1 MISLGLLADP
11 LTITLLVVGIVLGMM
26 IGILPGLGPP
36 IAIALALPFTFY
48 METIPSMILL
58 LGIYSAAIYGGS
70 ISAIA
75 VGIPGTGAAI
85 ATVQDGHK
93 MFKAGRG
100 GEALGFS
107 LTGSII
113 GGLFSVV
120 CLVVI
125 SPLLASL
132 AVKFGPREYL
142 AISVFGL
149 IVVVRVA
156 GKSLPKG
163 LLMGTLGIFLTTWGL
178 DELNGT
184 ERFTFGTYHLY
195 EGLPLVPFLVGVFAV
210 SEVLIGSE
218 RALQKTRFNMESLKV
233 KLPGL
238 KTLVGL
244 KDVILRSSII
254 GTIIGIIPGEGA
266 AVGAFFA
273 YSEAKRRSRNPEA
286 YGTGIPEGIIAPETA
301 NNATVGGALVPT
313 LTLGV
318 PGSPAAAVLLGALLI
333 QGLTLD
339 ELNGTERFTFGT
351 YHLYEGL
358 PLVPFLVGVFA
369 VSEVLIGSERALQK
383 TRFNMESLKVKL
395 PGLKTLVGLKDVIL
409 RSSIIG
415 TIIGIIP
422 GEGAAVGAF
431 FAYSEAKRR
440 SRNPEAYGTGIPEG
454 IIAPET
460 ANNATVGG
468 ALVPTLTLGVPGS
481 PAAAVLL
488 GALLIQGLTPGPKLF
503 SDRPDLMYAIFIGLF
518 VINILMMFIGLV
530 AIRFAA
536 RLIMVPTSV
545 IVPTVLLLSFV
556 GIYSVSYSFFNVGVL
571 LGAGILGYVVRKL
584 GYSIAPLSIGFVLGP
599 ILENSLRQSLTIAD
613 GSFFE
618 FFNTPIG
625 LTIYAILVL
634 TILWGPIISRFRRSS
649 TKA

>member
-1 MISLGLLADP
+1 MLEGAALLSALHLLADP
-11 LTITLLVVGIVLGMM
+11 MTLALLVLGIV
-26 IGILPGLGPP
+26 IGLVIGVLPGLGPP

-48 METIPSMILL
+48 IDTVPSMVLL

-93 MFKAGRG
+93 MFQAGRG

-107 LTGSII
+107 LCGSIL
-113 GGLFSVV
+113 GGLFSVI
-120 CLVVI
+120 CLALI
-125 SPLLASL
+125 APALADL
-132 AVKFGPREYL
+132 AVRFGPREYL

-163 LLMGTLGIFLTTWGL
+163 LLVGALGIFLTTWGL

-184 ERFTFGTYHLY
+184 ERYTFGSYHLY
-195 EGLPLVPFLVGVFAV
+195 EGLPLVPFLVGLFAM
-210 SEVLIGSE
+210 SEVLIGAE
-218 RALQKTRFNMESLKV
+218 RAARKIEFSAASLTV

-238 KTLVGL
+238 RQLARL

-254 GTIIGIIPGEGA
+254 GTVIGIIPGEGA

-273 YSEAKRRSRNPEA
+273 YSEAKRRSRNPER
-286 YGTGIPEGIIAPETA
+286 YGSGIAEGI
-301 NNATVGGALVPT
+301 V
-313 LTLGV
+313 
-318 PGSPAAAVLLGALLI
+318 
-333 QGLTLD
+333 
-339 ELNGTERFTFGT
+339 
-351 YHLYEGL
+351 
-358 PLVPFLVGVFA
+358 
-369 VSEVLIGSERALQK
+369 
-383 TRFNMESLKVKL
+383 
-395 PGLKTLVGLKDVIL
+395 
-409 RSSIIG
+409 
-415 TIIGIIP
+415 
-422 GEGAAVGAF
+422 
-431 FAYSEAKRR
+431 
-440 SRNPEAYGTGIPEG
+440 
-454 IIAPET
+454 APET

-503 SDRPDLMYAIFIGLF
+503 AEEPDLMYAIFIGLF
-518 VINILMMFIGLV
+518 LINILMMFIGLV

-536 RLIMVPTSV
+536 RLIMVPTTV
-545 IVPTVLLLSFV
+545 IVPTVMLLSFV
-556 GIYSVSYSFFNVGVL
+556 GIYSVSNSFFNVGVL

-613 GSFFE
+613 GSVLE

-625 LTIYAILVL
+625 LTIYAALLL
-634 TILWGPIISRFRRSS
+634 TILWSPVRSWLG
-649 TKA
+649 K

>member
-1 MISLGLLADP
+1 MIEPNALAIAIGLLADP
-11 LTITLLVVGIVLGMM
+11 FTITLLIVGIILGII

-48 METIPSMILL
+48 METVPSMILL

-93 MFKAGRG
+93 MFKDGRG

-156 GKSLPKG
+156 GKSLSKG
-163 LLMGTLGIFLTTWGL
+163 LLMGTMGIFLTTWGL

-195 EGLPLVPFLVGVFAV
+195 EGLPLVPFLVGLFAV

-218 RALQKTRFNMESLKV
+218 RALQRTKFNMDSLKV
-233 KLPGL
+233 KLPSL
-238 KTLVGL
+238 KTLSGL

-273 YSEAKRRSRNPEA
+273 YSEAKRRSKTPEA
-286 YGTGIPEGIIAPETA
+286 YGTGIPEGI
-301 NNATVGGALVPT
+301 V
-313 LTLGV
+313 
-318 PGSPAAAVLLGALLI
+318 
-333 QGLTLD
+333 
-339 ELNGTERFTFGT
+339 
-351 YHLYEGL
+351 
-358 PLVPFLVGVFA
+358 
-369 VSEVLIGSERALQK
+369 
-383 TRFNMESLKVKL
+383 
-395 PGLKTLVGLKDVIL
+395 
-409 RSSIIG
+409 
-415 TIIGIIP
+415 
-422 GEGAAVGAF
+422 
-431 FAYSEAKRR
+431 
-440 SRNPEAYGTGIPEG
+440 
-454 IIAPET
+454 APET

-503 SDRPDLMYAIFIGLF
+503 SDRPDLIYAIFIGLF

-545 IVPTVLLLSFV
+545 IVPSVLLLSFV

-613 GSFFE
+613 GSIVE

-625 LTIYAILVL
+625 LTIYAALAL
-634 TILWGPIISRFRRSS
+634 TILLGPITSRLRGRSA
-649 TKA
+649 KA

>member
-1 MISLGLLADP
+1 MLDGAALISALGLLADP
-11 LTITLLVVGIVLGMM
+11 LTMALLVLGIVLGLI

-48 METIPSMILL
+48 MDTVPSMVLL

-85 ATVQDGHK
+85 ATVMDGNN
-93 MFKAGRG
+93 MFKQGRG

-113 GGLFSVV
+113 GGLFSAV
-120 CLVVI
+120 CLALI
-125 SPLLASL
+125 APFMAQLA
-132 AVKFGPREYL
+132 AKFGPREYL

-156 GKSLPKG
+156 GQSLPKG
-163 LLMGTLGIFLTTWGL
+163 LLVGALGIFLTTWGL

-184 ERFTFGTYHLY
+184 ERYTFGTYHLY
-195 EGLPLVPFLVGVFAV
+195 EGLPLVPFLVGLFAM
-210 SEVLIGSE
+210 SEVLIGAE
-218 RALQKTRFNMESLKV
+218 RAARKVDFSVESLTV

-238 KTLVGL
+238 KTLGRL

-254 GTIIGIIPGEGA
+254 GTVIGIIPGEGA

-273 YSEAKRRSRNPEA
+273 YSEAKRRSKTPEK
-286 YGTGIPEGIIAPETA
+286 YGTGIPEGILAPETA
-301 NNATVGGALVPT
+301 NNATVGGAL
-313 LTLGV
+313 
-318 PGSPAAAVLLGALLI
+318 I
-333 QGLTLD
+333 
-339 ELNGTERFTFGT
+339 
-351 YHLYEGL
+351 
-358 PLVPFLVGVFA
+358 
-369 VSEVLIGSERALQK
+369 
-383 TRFNMESLKVKL
+383 
-395 PGLKTLVGLKDVIL
+395 
-409 RSSIIG
+409 
-415 TIIGIIP
+415 
-422 GEGAAVGAF
+422 
-431 FAYSEAKRR
+431 
-440 SRNPEAYGTGIPEG
+440 
-454 IIAPET
+454 
-460 ANNATVGG
+460 
-468 ALVPTLTLGVPGS
+468 PTLTLGVPGS

-503 SDRPDLMYAIFIGLF
+503 TDEPDLMYAIFIGLF
-518 VINILMMFIGLV
+518 IINILMMFIGLI

-536 RLIMVPTSV
+536 QLIRVPTSV

-556 GIYSVSYSFFNVGVL
+556 GIYSVSNSFFNVSVL

-599 ILENSLRQSLTIAD
+599 ILENSLRQSLTLAD
-613 GSFFE
+613 GSVFE

-625 LTIYAILVL
+625 LTIYAALAL
-634 TILWGPIISRFRRSS
+634 TILWGPVAARLRK
-649 TKA
+649 TKGV

>member
-1 MISLGLLADP
+1 MLDGAALLSALGLLADP
-11 LTITLLVVGIVLGMM
+11 LTMCLLVVGIVLGLV

-48 METIPSMILL
+48 MDTVPSMVLL

-85 ATVQDGHK
+85 ATVLDGHN

-113 GGLFSVV
+113 GGLFSAV
-120 CLVVI
+120 CLALI
-125 SPLLASL
+125 SPFLAEL

-156 GKSLPKG
+156 GQSLPKG
-163 LLMGTLGIFLTTWGL
+163 LLVGGLGIFLTTWGL

-184 ERFTFGTYHLY
+184 ERYTFGTYHLY
-195 EGLPLVPFLVGVFAV
+195 EGLPLVPFLVGLFAM
-210 SEVLIGSE
+210 SEVLIGAE
-218 RALQKTRFNMESLKV
+218 RAARKTTFSIDSLTV
-233 KLPGL
+233 KLPGF
-238 KTLVGL
+238 KTLGRM
-244 KDVILRSSII
+244 KDVILRSSLI
-254 GTIIGIIPGEGA
+254 GTVIGIIPGEGA

-273 YSEAKRRSRNPEA
+273 YSEAKRRSKNPDA
-286 YGTGIPEGIIAPETA
+286 YGTGIPEGI
-301 NNATVGGALVPT
+301 V
-313 LTLGV
+313 
-318 PGSPAAAVLLGALLI
+318 
-333 QGLTLD
+333 
-339 ELNGTERFTFGT
+339 
-351 YHLYEGL
+351 
-358 PLVPFLVGVFA
+358 
-369 VSEVLIGSERALQK
+369 
-383 TRFNMESLKVKL
+383 
-395 PGLKTLVGLKDVIL
+395 
-409 RSSIIG
+409 
-415 TIIGIIP
+415 
-422 GEGAAVGAF
+422 
-431 FAYSEAKRR
+431 
-440 SRNPEAYGTGIPEG
+440 
-454 IIAPET
+454 APET

-503 SDRPDLMYAIFIGLF
+503 TDEPDLMYAIFIGLF
-518 VINILMMFIGLV
+518 IINILMMFIGLI

-536 RLIMVPTSV
+536 QLIRVPTSV

-556 GIYSVSYSFFNVGVL
+556 GIYSVSNSFFNVSVL

-613 GSFFE
+613 GSVTE

-625 LTIYAILVL
+625 LTIYAALAL
-634 TILWGPIISRFRRSS
+634 TILWGPLMARLR
-649 TKA
+649 K

>member
-1 MISLGLLADP
+1 MLEPSEFVIAIGLLADP
-11 LTITLLVVGIVLGMM
+11 LTITLLIVGIILGII

-48 METIPSMILL
+48 METVPSMILL

-93 MFKAGRG
+93 MFKDGRG

-156 GKSLPKG
+156 GKSLSKG

-195 EGLPLVPFLVGVFAV
+195 EGLPLVPFLVGLFAV

-218 RALQKTRFNMESLKV
+218 RALQRTNFNMDSLKV
-233 KLPGL
+233 KLPSL
-238 KTLVGL
+238 KTLSGL

-273 YSEAKRRSRNPEA
+273 YSEAKRRSKTPEA
-286 YGTGIPEGIIAPETA
+286 YGTGIAEGI
-301 NNATVGGALVPT
+301 V
-313 LTLGV
+313 
-318 PGSPAAAVLLGALLI
+318 
-333 QGLTLD
+333 
-339 ELNGTERFTFGT
+339 
-351 YHLYEGL
+351 
-358 PLVPFLVGVFA
+358 
-369 VSEVLIGSERALQK
+369 
-383 TRFNMESLKVKL
+383 
-395 PGLKTLVGLKDVIL
+395 
-409 RSSIIG
+409 
-415 TIIGIIP
+415 
-422 GEGAAVGAF
+422 
-431 FAYSEAKRR
+431 
-440 SRNPEAYGTGIPEG
+440 
-454 IIAPET
+454 APET

-613 GSFFE
+613 GSFVE
-618 FFNTPIG
+618 FFDTPIG
-625 LTIYAILVL
+625 LTIYAALAL
-634 TILWGPIISRFRRSS
+634 TILWGPITSRLRGRS

>member
-1 MISLGLLADP
+1 MFDLNALVISLGLLADP
-11 LTITLLVVGIVLGMM
+11 LAITLLVVGIVLGMI

-195 EGLPLVPFLVGVFAV
+195 EGLPLVPFLVGLFAV

-218 RALQKTRFNMESLKV
+218 RALQKTRLNMDSLKV

-238 KTLVGL
+238 KTLAGL
-244 KDVILRSSII
+244 KDVIFRSSII

-273 YSEAKRRSRNPEA
+273 YSEAKRRS
-286 YGTGIPEGIIAPETA
+286 
-301 NNATVGGALVPT
+301 
-313 LTLGV
+313 
-318 PGSPAAAVLLGALLI
+318 
-333 QGLTLD
+333 
-339 ELNGTERFTFGT
+339 
-351 YHLYEGL
+351 
-358 PLVPFLVGVFA
+358 
-369 VSEVLIGSERALQK
+369 K
-383 TRFNMESLKVKL
+383 T
-395 PGLKTLVGLKDVIL
+395 
-409 RSSIIG
+409 
-415 TIIGIIP
+415 
-422 GEGAAVGAF
+422 
-431 FAYSEAKRR
+431 
-440 SRNPEAYGTGIPEG
+440 PEAYGTGIPEG

-518 VINILMMFIGLV
+518 VINILMMFIGLL

-571 LGAGILGYVVRKL
+571 MGAGILGYVVRKL

-613 GSFFE
+613 GSFVE
-618 FFNTPIG
+618 FFNSPIG
-625 LTIYAILVL
+625 LTIYATLVL
-634 TILWGPIISRFRRSS
+634 TILWGPIISRIRKNS

>member
-1 MISLGLLADP
+1 MIDVSALVSAIGLLMDP
-11 LTITLLVVGIVLGMM
+11 FTLTLLVFGIVVGLV

-48 METIPSMILL
+48 MDAVPSMVLL

-85 ATVQDGHK
+85 ATVLDGHN
-93 MFKAGRG
+93 MFKSGNG

-113 GGLFSVV
+113 GGLFSAV
-120 CLVVI
+120 CLMLI
-125 SPLLASL
+125 APLLADL

-156 GKSLPKG
+156 GKSLSKG
-163 LLMGTLGIFLTTWGL
+163 LLMGGLGIFLTTWGL

-184 ERFTFGTYHLY
+184 ERYTFGSYYLY
-195 EGLPLVPFLVGVFAV
+195 EGLPLVPFLVGLFAM
-210 SEVLIGSE
+210 SEVLIGAE
-218 RALQKTRFNMESLKV
+218 RATRKVDFSTESLSV
-233 KLPGL
+233 KLPGF
-238 KTLVGL
+238 KTLL
-244 KDVILRSSII
+244 RMKDVIMRSSLI

-273 YSEAKRRSRNPEA
+273 YSEAKRRSKEPEK
-286 YGTGIPEGIIAPETA
+286 YGTGIPEGI
-301 NNATVGGALVPT
+301 V
-313 LTLGV
+313 
-318 PGSPAAAVLLGALLI
+318 
-333 QGLTLD
+333 
-339 ELNGTERFTFGT
+339 
-351 YHLYEGL
+351 
-358 PLVPFLVGVFA
+358 
-369 VSEVLIGSERALQK
+369 
-383 TRFNMESLKVKL
+383 
-395 PGLKTLVGLKDVIL
+395 
-409 RSSIIG
+409 
-415 TIIGIIP
+415 
-422 GEGAAVGAF
+422 
-431 FAYSEAKRR
+431 
-440 SRNPEAYGTGIPEG
+440 
-454 IIAPET
+454 APET

-503 SDRPDLMYAIFIGLF
+503 SEEPELMYAIFLGLF
-518 VINILMMFIGLV
+518 LINILMMFIGLV

-536 RLIMVPTSV
+536 QLIRVPTSI
-545 IVPTVLLLSFV
+545 IVPTVLFLSFV
-556 GIYSVSYSFFNVGVL
+556 GIYSVSNSFFNVGVM

-613 GSFFE
+613 GSFAE
-618 FFNTPIG
+618 FFDTPIG
-625 LTIYAILVL
+625 IIIYVALAL
-634 TILWGPIISRFRRSS
+634 TILWGPLMARLRG
-649 TKA
+649 